1 MTTNKTAATTKPA
14 NTADAIT
21 AHNEAINAGLTRMPA
36 MPGGAKRAKA
46 ARECECGCKGLTKSR
61 FVPGHDA
68 RLGGWV
74 KRCERGLLV
83 QGGDFLDQV
92 RWIAENASE
101 GEAAAV
107 RRVLEAKYGDLTA
120 TEEATGTDGQ

>member
-1 MTTNKTAATTKPA
+1 MTTNNTAATRPT
-14 NTADAIT
+14 NTAADIT
-21 AHNEAINAGLTRMPA
+21 AHNEAINAALRPMPA
-36 MPGGAKRAKA
+36 MPGGAKKAKA
-46 ARECECGCKGLTKSR
+46 TRECECGCKGLTKSR

-120 TEEATGTDGQ
+120 GEEATGTDGK